1 MSQNFRAQPASLYGS
16 GACTHNRRRLLAAA
30 AMLGIIGAFSAPA
43 LAQPQSKSADGDGS
57 RFGLSS
63 KPRATEF
70 VELTRFSGA
79 LSGLPDATFEHQ
91 IQIHRAHTVMLAKQG
106 IISKDEAAAILSG
119 LGAVNTR
126 AEKDPKL
133 RSYMVYET
141 ALIKEVGSPAGKMH
155 IGRSRND
162 LQHTYNRMYY
172 RDRIN
177 GLIED
182 LNKFRSVLISKAGE
196 NVHTVMMVY
205 THAKQ
210 AQPVTL
216 GHYLMAHAEALG
228 KHIQRYEDLYK
239 RMNQNPLGSAASAGT
254 GWPLDREFTTKL
266 LGFDG
271 LVVNTIEGVAGWDH
285 IAEFATANSIVMSGL
300 TRLATEMTYWQTD
313 EFNMIDLD
321 GAYTGNSSIMP
332 QKKIPARSRG

>member
-1 MSQNFRAQPASLYGS
+1 
-16 GACTHNRRRLLAAA
+16 
-30 AMLGIIGAFSAPA
+30 MLGIIGAFSAPA

-63 KPRATEF
+63 KPPRDR
-70 VELTRFSGA
+70 VRGVDQVQRR
-79 LSGLPDATFEHQ
+79 LSGLPDATFGEHR

-126 AEKDPKL
+126 AEKKDPKL

-182 LNKFRSVLISKAGE
+182 LNKFRDVGPDASR
-196 NVHTVMMVY
+196 H
-205 THAKQ
+205 
-210 AQPVTL
+210 
-216 GHYLMAHAEALG
+216 
-228 KHIQRYEDLYK
+228 RDDL
-239 RMNQNPLGSAASAGT
+239 LA
-254 GWPLDREFTTKL
+254 DRRVQH
-266 LGFDG
+266 D
-271 LVVNTIEGVAGWDH
+271 
-285 IAEFATANSIVMSGL
+285 
-300 TRLATEMTYWQTD
+300 
-313 EFNMIDLD
+313 
-321 GAYTGNSSIMP
+321 
-332 QKKIPARSRG
+332 RS